1 MYLYRYTSRPARIG
15 AVLAHT
21 LREALDNV
29 TVDLS
34 GVEETLADKVAAL
47 SAKVDEIQQR
57 LEDYDES
64 IDETPKAKPKAKR
77 KPRARKSAK

>member
-21 LREALDNV
+21 LREALD
-29 TVDLS
+29 TM
-34 GVEETLADKVAAL
+34 

-64 IDETPKAKPKAKR
+64 IDETLKAKPKAKR

>member
-21 LREALDNV
+21 LREALD
-29 TVDLS
+29 TM
-34 GVEETLADKVAAL
+34 

-64 IDETPKAKPKAKR
+64 IDETPKAKAKR